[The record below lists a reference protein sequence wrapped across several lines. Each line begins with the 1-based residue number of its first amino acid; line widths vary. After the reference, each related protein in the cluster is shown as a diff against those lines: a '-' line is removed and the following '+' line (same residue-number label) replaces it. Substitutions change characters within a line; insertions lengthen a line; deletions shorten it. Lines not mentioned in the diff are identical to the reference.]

1 MRILDSKLIP
11 ADTRKLCSPLLV
23 SITACLVRPPVLTNT
38 VLEWLGF
45 ALVITLAYRVL
56 VHFIDRKGLRRFP
69 APSVAGFT
77 ELWLLYQS
85 STGQRFK
92 SIDRLHSTLG
102 KVVRIAPNHVS
113 FSDPRAYRDIYGHG
127 SPILKDDYYEHVAD
141 GHPSVAQTKSR
152 AEHTRKRKALS
163 HIFSAK
169 EITAMEPRVFHILGK
184 LCRDL
189 QLKSQG
195 LQIADTDAYPVTD
208 GAFDIRPWLN
218 MFSYDAITAMFW
230 SSSYGFL
237 DKGNDLCPSMTPSGA
252 VKQVHAMDSFHS
264 GARFNVMFGPLPKI
278 WNDLAKKALA
288 FTHIRKAAINFGAM
302 ARYQVVRRLEEP
314 PAVSD
319 LFSHL
324 PATPSEKWPTPMPL
338 SELIAESVTMM
349 DAGNDTTQTS
359 LTNCMYHI
367 ARYPEKQEK
376 LYQILLKSA
385 SVVNPSRPAALFS
398 EQLKHISYLRAVL
411 DESFRCKPPV
421 SIGLPRRTVN
431 LAMIAGH
438 SIAPNTTVSVPLY
451 TLHHDESL
459 FEDAWGFVPE
469 RWLAEDDENRDGW
482 VTSPQ
487 EAKNLKEFV
496 LPFSL
501 GGRACIG
508 RNLAYMELSMVVAA
522 LVLGFQW
529 ELAVPGSEME
539 MVERFNC
546 NPKELMVRAKAREGV
561 DWVN

>member
-1 MRILDSKLIP
+1 MFSLLIG
-11 ADTRKLCSPLLV
+11 
-23 SITACLVRPPVLTNT
+23 T
-38 VLEWLGF
+38 VLKWLAAG
-45 ALVITLAYRVL
+45 LVTALAYPL
-56 VHFIDRKGLRRFP
+56 CAHFIDRKGLRRFP
-69 APSVAGFT
+69 APSFAGFT
-77 ELWLLYQS
+77 ELWLLYNS

-92 SIDRLHSTLG
+92 TIDKVHRKLG

-127 SPILKDDYYEHVAD
+127 SSILKDNFYEQIAD
-141 GHPSVAQTKSR
+141 EHPSIAQTTKK

-169 EITAMEPRVFHILGK
+169 GITAMEPRVLHAIEK

-195 LQIADTDAYPVTD
+195 LQIADTDAYPVID
-208 GAFDIRPWLN
+208 GVFDLRPWLN

-230 SSSYGFL
+230 SSSYAFL
-237 DKGNDLCPSMTPSGA
+237 DKGNDLCPSMAPSGS

-264 GARFNVMFGPLPKI
+264 GARFNVMFGPLPPI
-278 WNDLAKKALA
+278 WNELAKQVFAC
-288 FTHIRKAAINFGAM
+288 THIRKAGINFGGM
-302 ARYQVVRRLEEP
+302 ARYQVVKRLEKQPAEP
-314 PAVSD
+314 D
-319 LFSHL
+319 LFSYL
-324 PATPSEKWPTPMPL
+324 PTTPSEKWPTPMPL
-338 SELIAESVTMM
+338 GELIAESATMM

-359 LTNCMYHI
+359 LTNCIYHL
-367 ARYPEKQEK
+367 ARHPEKQEK
-376 LYQILLKSA
+376 LYQILAKLTSLA
-385 SVVNPSRPAALFS
+385 DPSRPTVLFS
-398 EQLKHISYLRAVL
+398 EQLKNIPYLRAVL
-411 DESFRCKPPV
+411 DENFRCRPPV

-431 LAMIAGH
+431 SGATIAGH
-438 SIAPNTTVSVPLY
+438 AIAPNTIVSVPLY

-459 FEDAWGFVPE
+459 FEDAWDFVPE

-482 VTSPQ
+482 TTSPQ

-508 RNLAYMELSMVVAA
+508 RNLAYMELSMVMAA

-546 NPKELMVRAKAREGV
+546 NPKELMVRAKVRVGV